1 MEVEGLSIIE
11 VGINIDHEEIRKLVD
26 EKLDEAIQQVLF
38 TWDITEMTKR
48 TCMGKTFLEEEFL
61 RDPRMKLLERRK
73 DKGKRY
79 WFYEE
84 SLVVMR
90 QIMDEW

>member
-1 MEVEGLSIIE
+1 MSIIE